1 MALGARDEG
10 AGRDRIIIPVP
21 DGAGWHTAP
30 HKGPEGL
37 HLARLPPSFPERQ
50 PVETPWI
57 HVDEPIANRRCDTL
71 DDLDPTLPK
80 RCVTLANNR
89 DLIPRRIAF
98 HRWPK
103 PHLPI

>member
-1 MALGARDEG
+1 MALVARDEG
-10 AGRDRIIIPVP
+10 AGRDRIIIPVL

-30 HKGPEGL
+30 LQGPEGL
-37 HLARLPPSFPERQ
+37 RLARLPPSFQERQ
-50 PVETPWI
+50 PAAILWL

-71 DDLDPTLPK
+71 EDLDATLAK
-80 RCVTLANNR
+80 RCVTFANNR
-89 DLIPRRIAF
+89 DLIPSRTAF